1 MNDADRL
8 NEMAIARAARSAFER
23 SVAEL
28 DAETRASLARARHEA
43 LRRLPAP
50 GGNAPVLGAALGRS
64 PGRRLRR
71 RVGGAELLRERS
83 RRIEALLVGPAGW
96 AAAVAVAL
104 AVSLAW
110 LLPGGAPRA
119 PERPV
124 QLASS
129 PDVDLLLE
137 GDELDMLE
145 DLEFYSW
152 LGEQGDAP
160 PADEDGIG

>member
-1 MNDADRL
+1 MKGVTDVAPDGDAPLRG
-8 NEMAIARAARSAFER
+8 
-23 SVAEL
+23 
-28 DAETRASLARARHEA
+28 EA
-43 LRRLPAP
+43 LGGRPGSWRPSRRM
-50 GGNAPVLGAALGRS
+50 
-64 PGRRLRR
+64 
-71 RVGGAELLRERS
+71 GGAELLREWS
-83 RRIEALLVGPAGW
+83 RRAEALLLGPAGW
-96 AAAVAVAL
+96 SAAVAVAL

-110 LLPGGAPRA
+110 LLPAGAPRA

-129 PDVDLLLE
+129 PDVELLLE

-152 LGEQGDAP
+152 LGEQGDSP